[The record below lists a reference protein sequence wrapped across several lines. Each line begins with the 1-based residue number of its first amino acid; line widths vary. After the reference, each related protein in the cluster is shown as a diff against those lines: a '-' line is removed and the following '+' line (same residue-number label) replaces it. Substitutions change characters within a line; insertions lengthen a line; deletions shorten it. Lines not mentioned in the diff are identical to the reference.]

1 MSRRRPRT
9 AVVVLVG
16 VVGAAVAILITAGL
30 QDTVVYYRTP
40 TELGQSSAYVG
51 HTARIGG
58 QVLPGSLH
66 SVGGGVE
73 FRLGDG
79 RSAVAVVAPVALPD
93 TFREGQG
100 AVVEG
105 VLQPDGTFRADTV
118 AVKHSNEYHAPPVN
132 SATGA
137 AQ

>member
-1 MSRRRPRT
+1 MNWRRPRT
-9 AVVVLVG
+9 PVIVLAG
-16 VVGAAVAILITAGL
+16 VVCAAVAILITAGL

-40 TELGQSSAYVG
+40 TEMGQSTAYVG
-51 HTARIGG
+51 HTARVGG

-66 SVGGGVE
+66 NVGGGVE
-73 FRLGDG
+73 FRLSDG

-105 VLQPDGTFRADTV
+105 VLQPDGVFRADTV
-118 AVKHSNEYHAPPVN
+118 AVKHSNEYRAPAVD
-132 SATGA
+132 SASGA